1 MAQAHETFVAYK
13 AGRAV
18 TAPRKSLAAAMDAAR
33 EAVPS
38 GRIDIRS
45 DYTSDGTHY
54 GHQRGRIVAHYD
66 GRQWTVDSTPAVPQ
80 RAALPV
86 APPAKRS
93 KWVRPSF
100 EIPYADLDLSCNY
113 ARTRLHAYES
123 AYQADTRALAKT
135 SASIDRLMALARK
148 PYSKYPTPG
157 WRRTMTALTT
167 RHTELSD
174 SVWRGRKAVDAWKGA
189 VSRQC
194 ARPGVGVAGAVS
206 ARCSASAGK
215 RKAPKRLRAVR
226 P

>member
-33 EAVPS
+33 EAAPS

-66 GRQWTVDSTPAVPQ
+66 GRRWTVDYTPAASQ
-80 RAALPV
+80 RAAAPV
-86 APPAKRS
+86 ALPAKRS
-93 KWVRPSF
+93 KWARPSF
-100 EIPYADLDLSCNY
+100 EIPYGDLNLSCNY
-113 ARTRLHAYES
+113 VRARLHAYES
-123 AYQADTRALAKT
+123 AYQKDTRALAKT
-135 SASIDRLMALARK
+135 SASIDRLMTLARK

-157 WRRTMTALTT
+157 WRRAMTALTT

-174 SVWRGRKAVDAWKGA
+174 SVWRGREAVDAWKGA

-194 ARPGVGVAGAVS
+194 ARPAVGIAGTAGTS
-206 ARCSASAGK
+206 CSAGTGK
-215 RKAPKRLRAVR
+215 RKAPKRLQAVR